1 MRRPRHDNPA
11 MQYQTVIGIDE
22 AGLGPLLGPLTI
34 GYSAFRLP
42 RPVSADGLFSLNM
55 WRELGLSKN
64 PAQRKK
70 RPVVCDSKKIYS
82 PAKGI
87 AALEEETLSWVH
99 LAGHS
104 CESFDSFRA
113 AMCPLARERAQSYDW
128 YVNAPQFPL
137 EASIE
142 RASLRAASLRRKL
155 NDAGYALESFGV
167 SPVLEGELNGLMKQV
182 GNKARAEFEVIAR
195 ILGPLWQRH
204 RHVAVLC
211 DRQGGRTRYGR
222 ALLNQFPEAQVQA
235 LHEAKEISSY
245 ELSIP
250 EVEGCPRMFIAFI
263 EKGDG
268 NHLPIALASMG
279 AKYLRE
285 LMMSQFNAWFHTYD
299 AGIKP
304 TAGYYGDGQRWLN
317 DTSALRQKLGVRD
330 ERLIRQK

>member
-1 MRRPRHDNPA
+1 MRRPRHDNSA

-42 RPVSADGLFSLNM
+42 RPIGADGLFSLNM

-70 RPVVCDSKKIYS
+70 RPVVCDSKKLYS

-87 AALEEETLSWVH
+87 AALEEETLSWAH
-99 LAGHS
+99 LAGHA
-104 CESFDSFRA
+104 CENFASFRA
-113 AMCPLARERAQSYDW
+113 GLCPLARERAESYDW
-128 YVNAPQFPL
+128 YVKPPQFPL

-155 NDAGYALESFGV
+155 EDAGYALEALGV

-195 ILGPLWQRH
+195 ILAPLWQRY

-211 DRQGGRTRYGR
+211 DRQGGRARYGR
-222 ALLNQFPEAQVQA
+222 ALSNQFPEAQVNA

-268 NHLPIALASMG
+268 NHLPIALASMA
-279 AKYLRE
+279 AKYVRE

-317 DTSALRQKLGVRD
+317 DTSELRQKLGVRD
-330 ERLIRQK
+330 ERLIRAR

>member
-1 MRRPRHDNPA
+1 

-22 AGLGPLLGPLTI
+22 AGLGPLLGPLTV

-42 RPVSADGLFSLNM
+42 RPVTADALFSLNM
-55 WRELGLSKN
+55 WRDLGLSRN
-64 PAQRKK
+64 LAQRKK
-70 RPVVCDSKKIYS
+70 RPVVCDSKKMYS

-87 AALEEETLSWVH
+87 GALEEETLGWIH
-99 LAGHS
+99 LAGHP
-104 CESFDSFRA
+104 CHDYAAFRA
-113 AMCPLARERAQSYDW
+113 AMCPLAREKAETYDW
-128 YVNAPQFPL
+128 YATPPQFPL
-137 EASIE
+137 EATLE
-142 RASLRAASLRRKL
+142 RASLRAARLRRCL
-155 NDAGYALESFGV
+155 DDAGYALESFGV
-167 SPVLEGELNGLMKQV
+167 SPVLEGELNRLMKQV
-182 GNKARAEFEVIAR
+182 GNKARAEFDVIAR
-195 ILGPLWQRH
+195 ILGPLWERH

-222 ALLNQFPEAQVQA
+222 ALLKEFPEAHVQVV
-235 LHEAKEISSY
+235 HEAKEISSY

-304 TAGYYGDGQRWLN
+304 TAGYYQDGKRWLE
-317 DTSALRQKLGVRD
+317 DTTDLRRKIGVPD
-330 ERLIRQK
+330 ERIVRQR